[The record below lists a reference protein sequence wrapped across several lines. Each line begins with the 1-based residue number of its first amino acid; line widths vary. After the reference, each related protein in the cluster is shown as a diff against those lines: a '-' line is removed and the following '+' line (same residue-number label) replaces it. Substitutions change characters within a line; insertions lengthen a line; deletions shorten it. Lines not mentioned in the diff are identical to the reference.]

1 MARTKK
7 NLEDINRDDL
17 LNDLD
22 KQYSSTRQLPRIR
35 SNILSL
41 DIVLGG
47 QGIPQG
53 KMIEICSA
61 SGVGKSTLMLH
72 ASKNLCAQG
81 YRVIWID
88 TEYATDDEL
97 LNKMGFTEYQ
107 ESGLFK
113 IYAVSTI
120 DEGIEVLTGVPAG
133 KKDKN
138 GKFPAGTVNY
148 LVYEK
153 LKKYAEITRKE

>member
-7 NLEDINRDDL
+7 NLEDINIDDL

-22 KQYSSTRQLPRIR
+22 KQYSSTKQLPRIR

-88 TEYATDDEL
+88 TEYATDDDEKKIIETL
-97 LNKMGFTEYQ
+97 KIDMISSLSDEVHDDMGFETTQ
-107 ESGLFK
+107 ELKEWVDYLNFMYKLISK
-113 IYAVSTI
+113 I
-120 DEGIEVLTGVPAG
+120 E
-133 KKDKN
+133 
-138 GKFPAGTVNY
+138 KF
-148 LVYEK
+148 
-153 LKKYAEITRKE
+153 LK